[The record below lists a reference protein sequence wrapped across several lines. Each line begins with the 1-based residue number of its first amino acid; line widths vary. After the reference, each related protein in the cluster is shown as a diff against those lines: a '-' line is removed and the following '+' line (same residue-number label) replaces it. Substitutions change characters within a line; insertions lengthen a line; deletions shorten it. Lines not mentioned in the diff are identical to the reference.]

1 MKSSAR
7 TINRLQR
14 KKGGC
19 LVSTNYKEQAEILKK
34 RLFLKTEPIGI
45 GLLKIGDKKPENFL
59 EPLKDL
65 GHHLSTCQGFSLSRR
80 NKKALLMTF
89 ADMWC
94 FEPAIGFGLTKPP
107 VDFLEG
113 HNRYPGTAS
122 SIEAGKEWASHM
134 PRFPEG
140 KYEGIFSAPLSF
152 FGDKISPD
160 AVIIYCDPSQLTQI
174 MTAVNW
180 IDGRD
185 VYSRISGHAACVY
198 AVVPAIQDRNFQ
210 VVVPCGG
217 DRIRAAAQDSEII
230 FSFPVE
236 KLDKLVEALEAIE
249 ITEGGLPLKSTLK
262 EEYTLDPCYKKM
274 GLIMGMKLD

>member
-1 MKSSAR
+1 M
-7 TINRLQR
+7 
-14 KKGGC
+14 
-19 LVSTNYKEQAEILKK
+19 STNYKEHAEILKK
-34 RLFLKTEPIGI
+34 HLFLKTEPLGI
-45 GLLKIGDKKPENFL
+45 GLLKVGEEKPENFL

-65 GHHLSTCQGFSLSRR
+65 GYHLSACQGFALSRR
-80 NKKALLMTF
+80 SKLALLMKLD
-89 ADMWC
+89 DMWC
-94 FEPAIGFGLTKPP
+94 FEPAVGFGLTEPP

-140 KYEGIFSAPLSF
+140 KYEGVFSAPLSS

-174 MTAVNW
+174 MIAVNW
-180 IDGRD
+180 IDGKD

-198 AVVPAIQDRNFQ
+198 AVVPAIQERSFQ
-210 VVVPCGG
+210 IVVPCAG
-217 DRIRAAAQDSEII
+217 DRKRAAAQDSEII

-236 KLDKLVEALEAIE
+236 KLEKLVEALETIE
-249 ITEGGLPLKSTLK
+249 RTDGGLPVKFTLK
-262 EEYTLDPCYKKM
+262 EEYPLEPHYKKL
-274 GLIMGMKLD
+274 GLNMGMKLD